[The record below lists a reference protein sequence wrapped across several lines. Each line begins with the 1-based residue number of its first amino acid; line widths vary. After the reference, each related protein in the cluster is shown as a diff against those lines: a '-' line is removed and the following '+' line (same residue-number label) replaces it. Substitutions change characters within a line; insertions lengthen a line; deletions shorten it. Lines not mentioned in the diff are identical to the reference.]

1 MKVMF
6 LAFLAAGFIAV
17 LADLGLDI
25 LDIGAAIMDAPLLDM
40 KLDVIGVVEQRET

>member
-17 LADLGLDI
+17 LADLGLDNAGFSASEVAAGPDVR
-25 LDIGAAIMDAPLLDM
+25 LD
-40 KLDVIGVVEQRET
+40 